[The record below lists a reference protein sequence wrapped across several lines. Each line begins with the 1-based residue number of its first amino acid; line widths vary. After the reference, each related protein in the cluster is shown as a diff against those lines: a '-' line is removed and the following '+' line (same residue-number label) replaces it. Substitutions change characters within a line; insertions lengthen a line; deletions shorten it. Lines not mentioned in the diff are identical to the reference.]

1 MFGSL
6 FADPMRALIFAAAHL
21 FGGSLGGGVFAV
33 SLAVRV
39 AFLPITIRLARRE
52 RERRRILARIEP
64 ELAKARQ
71 KFAKQP
77 DRLAEAL
84 HAIHRREGIELVD
97 SRALLGGLARLP
109 ALGGIYGAL
118 RAIPRLGS
126 FAWIADLAKPNL
138 PLALLVTTGS
148 TVSAYVAS
156 HGLGT
161 NARRGGRVDD
171 RRSGDQPRVPPAHVI
186 GDRAVVERKRR
197 RRHRSE
203 RGARAGASST
213 EAVAA
218 HSPIFVQSS
227 MTPQFAL
234 PDLYCSGIV
243 AGPE

>member
-64 ELAKARQ
+64 ELAKVRTT
-71 KFAKQP
+71 FAKQP
-77 DRLAEAL
+77 DRLADAL

-118 RAIPRLGS
+118 RSIPRLGS

-148 TVSAYVAS
+148 TISAYVAS

-161 NARRGGRVDD
+161 NAR
-171 RRSGDQPRVPPAHVI
+171 
-186 GDRAVVERKRR
+186 
-197 RRHRSE
+197 
-203 RGARAGASST
+203 
-213 EAVAA
+213 AVAA
-218 HSPIFVQSS
+218 STIVGAAISLAFLLHMSSAIALSWSASVAGDVVQSVVLVRERRRQS
-227 MTPQFAL
+227 
-234 PDLYCSGIV
+234 V
-243 AGPE
+243 